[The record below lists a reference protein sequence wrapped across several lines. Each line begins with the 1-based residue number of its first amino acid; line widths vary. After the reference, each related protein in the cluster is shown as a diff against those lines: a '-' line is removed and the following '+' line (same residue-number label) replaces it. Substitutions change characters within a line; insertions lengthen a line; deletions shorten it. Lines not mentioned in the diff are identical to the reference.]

1 MVAHAAQSPLAASP
15 MSHTVGAFDI
25 LARVVMYWPGVG
37 FLKLKV
43 VTSVSSNT
51 SPEDPEEPPP
61 APGSVMPKAVFS
73 SSSDVTPVPPF
84 ATGSVP
90 EILAV
95 KLTVFN
101 LPIEPPPNAV
111 QAASAVV
118 APVPPL
124 AIGNVPVTLAVK
136 ETLFNLPIVPPPR
149 AVHAADAVVAP
160 VPP

>member
-1 MVAHAAQSPLAASP
+1 MVDHAAQSPLAASAI
-15 MSHTVGAFDI
+15 SHTLGALDI

-37 FLKLKV
+37 FLKSKV
-43 VTSVSSNT
+43 VTSVNSNT
-51 SPEDPEEPPP
+51 SPESPPP
-61 APGSVMPKAVFS
+61 VPGSVMPNAVFS

-90 EILAV
+90 ETLAV
-95 KLTVFN
+95 RLMVFN

-111 QAASAVV
+111 QAASADV

-124 AIGNVPVTLAVK
+124 AIGNVPVTLVVK
-136 ETLFNLPIVPPPR
+136 ETLFNLPIVPPPK